1 MINIMISLLLG
12 DKMTELDILST
23 DDLLYLKYIILRDS
37 YTYSNNCIMSTK
49 YDNLLSKLKID
60 EKDKINIYYKK
71 YETTI
76 YKIINNKTDEI
87 KLDLLTDKE
96 KRELIDILDKSL
108 YVFSINKEE
117 SLNKYN
123 ELKEYKKQVF
133 KRLKT
138 YTLKELLNLLEN
150 PLNNDKLIIELNN
163 QMNNKGI
170 PDSRK
175 IYLNQE
181 NLPVNT
187 SINIKDLI
195 KTVRIILKDSLKYY
209 LSINKGK
216 SYYSKL
222 SEFVKLNLEKI
233 LSDEAINLIKKDSY
247 LEYFF
252 INEIE
257 ENDEQIIKLLKFLQN
272 EMLLLKTDHYGYSK
286 YEELVPENTRFF
298 LNPSTEKNTFNYDI
312 RIYINTQDT
321 VETYLFLNEYRKKC
335 RNLNIEFNMKGITP
349 GIDYLRKDNTVLYS
363 LIKDLPLRIRILNE
377 IEFEHPEWISTFKEP
392 LSTGSR
398 IYDSYYSITK
408 AGISTLD
415 EARSEIYGFK
425 MSKVHFD
432 YSDYFDLIQ
441 KYAYYSNIARLI
453 IENEKIY
460 SYIDLRFKKAF
471 ANFAKLSN
479 IETGEAN
486 SLISKY
492 KTGGI
497 QLETIANYIKKYK
510 FNEILKKENLS
521 LDNSE
526 WLGRYRI
533 RLQSL
538 VNISEGRNVNSK
550 ISITMSNIMTEYLN
564 E

>member
-1 MINIMISLLLG
+1 
-12 DKMTELDILST
+12 MTELDILST

-37 YTYSNNCIMSTK
+37 YNYSNNVIMSTK
-49 YDNLLSKLKID
+49 YDNLLSKIKIT
-60 EKDKINIYYKK
+60 EKEKINIYYKK
-71 YETTI
+71 YETII
-76 YKIINNKTDEI
+76 YKIINNKTEEI
-87 KLDLLTDKE
+87 KIDLLTDKE
-96 KRELIDILDKSL
+96 KRELIDILDKTI

-123 ELKEYKKQVF
+123 ELKDYKKCIF

-150 PLNNDKLIIELNN
+150 PLNDDNLIIELNN
-163 QMNNKGI
+163 QMNQKTI

-175 IYLNQE
+175 IYLTTD
-181 NLPVNT
+181 LPINT
-187 SINIKDLI
+187 SININELI
-195 KTVRIILKDSLKYY
+195 KTVRTILKDSLKYY
-209 LSINKGK
+209 ISINKDK
-216 SYYSKL
+216 KYYSKL
-222 SEFVKLNLEKI
+222 SEFIKLNLEKI
-233 LSDEAINLIKKDSY
+233 LSDEAINLIKKDNY
-247 LEYFF
+247 IEYFSTD
-252 INEIE
+252 
-257 ENDEQIIKLLKFLQN
+257 DEQIIKLLKFLQN
-272 EMLLLKTDHYGYSK
+272 EIILLKTDHYGYSK
-286 YEELVPENTRFF
+286 YEELVPENTKFF

-312 RIYINTQDT
+312 RIYINTQDNI
-321 VETYLFLNEYRKKC
+321 ETYLFLNEYRKKC

-363 LIKDLPLRIRILNE
+363 LLKDLPLRVRILNE
-377 IEFEHPEWISTFKEP
+377 IELEHPEWIATFKEP

-398 IYDSYYSITK
+398 IYNSYYSITK
-408 AGISTLD
+408 AGISTID
-415 EARSEIYGFK
+415 DTRSEIYGFK
-425 MSKVHFD
+425 MSKVHLD
-432 YSDYFDLIQ
+432 YCDYFDLIQ

-460 SYIDLRFKKAF
+460 SYVDLRFRKAF

-486 SLISKY
+486 CLISKY
-492 KTGGI
+492 KTNNI
-497 QLETIANYIKKYK
+497 SLENIVNYIKKYK

-521 LDNSE
+521 LDSDE

-550 ISITMSNIMTEYLN
+550 VSITVSSLMNEYIN